1 MTFACVY
8 AIIIKC
14 LSLRTGYFIRRFLS
28 LATSN
33 RCFSIFTSEN
43 LHQYVQDSD
52 FHLKAT
58 VHCSFPYE
66 SVSVTRICIELCHN
80 KSRNCSIEK
89 IIYLQSSTSYSTDFC
104 WQLLIR
110 WFDGLYLRHKANLN
124 RESNGR
130 TALYCIE
137 ISFEAENL
145 FPLQYIV
152 TVVLKEP
159 DVHYNLARSF
169 GMWNLVTKQYRCLK
183 KANRGLISAQL

>member
-1 MTFACVY
+1 MTKIY
-8 AIIIKC
+8 
-14 LSLRTGYFIRRFLS
+14 
-28 LATSN
+28 
-33 RCFSIFTSEN
+33 
-43 LHQYVQDSD
+43 
-52 FHLKAT
+52 
-58 VHCSFPYE
+58 
-66 SVSVTRICIELCHN
+66 IELCHN

-137 ISFEAENL
+137 ISFEAENF

-169 GMWNLVTKQYRCLK
+169 GMWNLVTKQYRCLTGGFQKVESLNSFDLFELWITGYLCFGVIGVFVVLLRVSKLFEKRVILGLCNLKRGKKPFHTKDTFLYGANWK
-183 KANRGLISAQL
+183 KALARP